1 MNAMDRPRDRTRL
14 LLAAAFAL
22 AAWSFHAWYAFDA
35 IALFDEGILADGAA
49 RVQQGAIPGIDGWMP
64 YGPATYWLVAPCF
77 EWFGPS
83 VATLRHVMIAL
94 QALCD
99 GALLLLALGTAT
111 LPGALLASLL
121 LVVAHGSLHKS
132 AVVVAALLALLAARA
147 LASRRT
153 PAAAFR
159 AGLLCAVAFLFRHDA
174 GGFAGAACAVALL
187 LDRGDAA
194 AEGASRG
201 SRLAALA
208 AGFVALVGP
217 LTLAL
222 VAAGLDLR
230 SWWDHEWQRIGVQER
245 IDVALVG
252 SDGGAWSFGK
262 VALLVALAGAPLLHV
277 AWGGAA
283 LVRLLRR
290 KPLDLDVARV
300 ASALFGLLLLNQARL
315 IPSTNHLFQASAPIA
330 LALADACARRG
341 RGVVPHAALTLIV
354 GGVVAWAAQG
364 QSGAYSGT
372 FRQRIPDGVVLE
384 LPAGGVRVRPGYAA
398 SLRSV
403 VDAIQR
409 RVGPDEPILTGPST
423 LLLAFLAQRRLA
435 LPYAEPSYYYA
446 SPRFQRETIAALETQ
461 RPPLF
466 VHDGATA
473 ANYRFEEAAPLVAD
487 WIAQHYREVERCG
500 PFTLYERWR

>member
-1 MNAMDRPRDRTRL
+1 MSARARL
-14 LLAAAFAL
+14 LVSAAFAL
-22 AAWSFHAWYAFDA
+22 AAWRFHAWYAFDA

-49 RVQQGAIPGIDGWMP
+49 RVQHGAIPGIDGWMP
-64 YGPATYWLVAPCF
+64 YGPATYWLVAPFF
-77 EWFGPS
+77 EWFGAS

-99 GALLLLALGTAT
+99 GALLWLALGTAT
-111 LPGALLASLL
+111 LPGALVASTL
-121 LVVAHGSLHKS
+121 LVVAHGSFHKS

-147 LASRRT
+147 LASRR
-153 PAAAFR
+153 AFASAFR
-159 AGLLCAVAFLFRHDA
+159 AGLLCALAFLFRHDA
-174 GGFAGAACAVALL
+174 GGFAGAACAAALL

-194 AEGASRG
+194 TEVAWSSRARQVG
-201 SRLAALA
+201 ALA

-217 LTLAL
+217 LLLAL

-252 SDGGAWSFGK
+252 TETNDWSFGK

-283 LVRLLRR
+283 VVRMTRR
-290 KPLDLDVARV
+290 KPLALDVARV

-315 IPSTNHLFQASAPIA
+315 IPSTNHLFQASAPVA
-330 LALADACARRG
+330 LALGDLLARRG
-341 RGVVPHAALTLIV
+341 RGVVPHVALALLV

-372 FRQRIPDGVVLE
+372 FRQRIPDGVVLD
-384 LPAGGVRVRPGYAA
+384 LPAGGVRLRPGYAA
-398 SLRSV
+398 SLASV

-409 RVGPDEPILTGPST
+409 RVGPDEPIVTGPST

-435 LPYAEPSYYYA
+435 LPSAEPSYYYA
-446 SPRFQRETIAALETQ
+446 SPRFQREAIAALEAQ

-473 ANYRFEEAAPLVAD
+473 ANYRFEEAAPLVAE
-487 WIAQHYREVERCG
+487 WIAQRYREVERCG
-500 PFTLYERWR
+500 PFTLYERRR